1 MTTSAAST
9 PSLVTVPTPS
19 LENTQKALAY
29 LRRAIEKMKALQA
42 AERVLAS
49 IERVLLSRA
58 PGRFDLAPLV
68 TAINEL
74 NLALRNKDED
84 KAQEAMTAVGQALE
98 AATQS
103 LVARDTTIMPYHL
116 RRYCEDDNVLLD
128 LNALAAL
135 TSFYRSLPPT
145 DANRGK
151 YDFVITRLFSQPEP
165 GHATRQR
172 QLRISREQLTKRL
185 TEMCLAWGETIVC
198 APEDAEK
205 ISQHIQQFD
214 EFIAEV
220 KEINKFEEMVSS
232 AFFQRVRACKAQV
245 GSLLYLPE
253 ISAVSIESNVIIN
266 NRFLTLIALESEAA
280 QSASPALQNLADAFS
295 DTYSNEPDEISV
307 ILRELHA
314 STPNDKEAQI
324 PVARLTNLM
333 QLPLPLEAPPEPVT
347 EPALPP
353 PSAPIDETVETTE
366 TSATTTSPE
375 DFVPPEPV
383 ATSEMDEELQALAT
397 DPDNQPLVT
406 AYLKA
411 SPEARKLNLQHFLA
425 ALPDGDH
432 AELASE
438 RKSRRKALGLIFQAD
453 QIVQPDLSEE
463 AEPIA
468 DLEARAEKLLDQL
481 GQISDEIRDQIKVTA
496 KYEQNANYDVLLDVY
511 NQLMTVRLRLQSA
524 LTRRNTNEPTDA
536 VKSTQAAA
544 RRTKEANTAAAKNTD
559 PQPNTQKVWRNR
571 LVFTALAL
579 LLLAVGVHFGMSK
592 RAEPKDDADV
602 VRLDRSQL
610 PHGDFFTEVKLHQ
623 ELIICM
629 VTQRWLE
636 LAAEDQ
642 KSKLREIFRYGQ
654 ERGAE
659 RIILIAPKGT
669 TVGFVTKD
677 DVYVN

>member
-9 PSLVTVPTPS
+9 PSLVSPPAAS
-19 LENTQKALAY
+19 SENKQKALAY

-42 AERVLAS
+42 AERVLAN

-58 PGRFDLAPLV
+58 PGKFDLAPLV
-68 TAINEL
+68 AAINEL

-135 TSFYRSLPPT
+135 TSFYRSLPST

-151 YDFVITRLFSQPEP
+151 YDYVVTRLFSQPEP
-165 GHATRQR
+165 GCSTRLR

-185 TEMCLAWGETIVC
+185 TEMCLAWGETIVR

-205 ISQHIQQFD
+205 IRQHIQHFD
-214 EFIAEV
+214 EFITEV
-220 KEINKFEEMVSS
+220 KQISKFEELINS

-245 GSLLYLPE
+245 GNLLYLPE

-266 NRFLTLIALESEAA
+266 NRFLTLLERESEAA
-280 QSASPALQNLADAFS
+280 TSASPALQNLADAFGAP
-295 DTYSNEPDEISV
+295 YSNEPDEISV
-307 ILRELHA
+307 ILRELQA
-314 STPNDKEAQI
+314 SAPSDEAAQA
-324 PVARLTNLM
+324 PVARLTNSI
-333 QLPLPLEAPPEPVT
+333 QLPLPLEAPPEPAT
-347 EPALPP
+347 APDLPP
-353 PSAPIDETVETTE
+353 PAPTDEAAETAE
-366 TSATTTSPE
+366 VSPAAVAPE
-375 DFVPPEPV
+375 DFVPAEPAAV
-383 ATSEMDEELQALAT
+383 SEMDEELQALAV
-397 DPDNQPLVT
+397 DPDNQPLVA
-406 AYLKA
+406 AYYKA
-411 SPEARKLNLQHFLA
+411 SPEARKLNLHNFLA

-438 RKSRRKALGLIFQAD
+438 RKSRRKALSLILQAD

-481 GQISDEIRDQIKVTA
+481 GQISDEIRDQIKVAA
-496 KYEQNANYDVLLDVY
+496 KYEQNANNDVLLDVY
-511 NQLMTVRLRLQSA
+511 NQLMTVRLRLQSV
-524 LTRRNTNEPTDA
+524 LIRRSINDTADTISPAPAPTQRAAEVTA
-536 VKSTQAAA
+536 VVVK
-544 RRTKEANTAAAKNTD
+544 NTAS
-559 PQPNTQKVWRNR
+559 QPGTQKMWRNG
-571 LVFTALAL
+571 LIVAVMAAL
-579 LLLAVGVHFGMSK
+579 LIALGVHFGMSR
-592 RAEPKDDADV
+592 RAKPKDDPAV

-623 ELIICM
+623 ELMICM

-636 LAAEDQ
+636 MAASEQ
-642 KSKLREIFRYGQ
+642 KVKLREIFNYGQ
-654 ERGAE
+654 ERGVN
-659 RIILIAPKGT
+659 RIILLAPKGT

-677 DVYVN
+677 DIYVN